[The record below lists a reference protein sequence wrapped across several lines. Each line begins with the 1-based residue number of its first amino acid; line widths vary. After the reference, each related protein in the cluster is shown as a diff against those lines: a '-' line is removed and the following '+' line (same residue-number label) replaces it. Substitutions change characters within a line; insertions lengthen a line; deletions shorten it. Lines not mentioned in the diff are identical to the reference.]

1 MALVAFDFVFKN
13 MLCMH
18 EVCVIIFF
26 QSLPFSVAFVTI
38 LSRDLTIPK
47 NGIAVALVT
56 GKAIFEDQGVI
67 ITRG

>member
-1 MALVAFDFVFKN
+1 
-13 MLCMH
+13 MH
-18 EVCVIIFF
+18 EVCVLVFV
-26 QSLPFSVAFVTI
+26 QSLPFSMAFVAVLTG
-38 LSRDLTIPK
+38 DFTIPK